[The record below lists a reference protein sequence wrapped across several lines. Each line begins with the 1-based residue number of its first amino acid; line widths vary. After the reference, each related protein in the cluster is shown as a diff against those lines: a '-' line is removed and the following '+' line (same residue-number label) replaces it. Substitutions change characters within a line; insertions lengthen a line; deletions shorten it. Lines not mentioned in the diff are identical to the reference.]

1 MSKYGNVSSGIRNT
15 LFDNIYHKEET
26 LGEMKKLHSE
36 VLAATLKAYIKH
48 KKVNYSNTDNWVEIN
63 GRVYNGVNKKTM
75 ERLINE
81 YELSKEK
88 RTNN

>member
-1 MSKYGNVSSGIRNT
+1 MPKYGNVSSGIRNT
-15 LFDNIYHKEET
+15 LFDNIYHEGEYLK
-26 LGEMKKLHSE
+26 EMKKLQSE
-36 VLAATLKAYIKH
+36 VLDTALKAYIKH
-48 KKVNYSNTDNWVEIN
+48 KKVNYSKTDNYVEIN
-63 GRVYNGVNKKTM
+63 GKTYNGVNKKIM